1 MENTKKIGGLKKEDI
16 VDIAVAAGIIGIVLM
31 IIIPMPSFILDI
43 LIAINITVS
52 VVILLITIFSSEV
65 LQFSVFP
72 SVLLVT
78 TLFRLAINV
87 SSTRSIL
94 STASGGSIIEAF
106 GNFVIGGNYVVG
118 IIIFLIIVIIQFL
131 VITNGAGRVSE
142 VSARFTLDA
151 MPGKQMSID
160 ADLNS
165 GIITEEEAKKRR
177 KNLQLEADFY
187 GSMDGASKFVKGDA
201 IAGIIVTLINV
212 IAGIVIGSMMMG
224 MEIGEAASTYVR
236 LTVGD
241 GLVSQIPALLIS
253 TASGIIVTRAG
264 DGTNL
269 SRALTTQFTEFPMV
283 LLTASG
289 ILTLLAIIP
298 GLPTLPFLI
307 LALLT
312 GAAGFLL
319 TKDDKKKIQEAVD
332 ESLKAQKEAEAEAES
347 QSSEPE
353 NISKLVLIEPIEL
366 EIGYGLIPL
375 ADEKNGGDLLNRIA
389 SIRRQVAL
397 EMGLLLKPIRIR
409 DNLQLKSN
417 EYVLKIW
424 GTIAIKVEVIPNMLM
439 AISTSS
445 DGLDSIQGL
454 TTKDPTFGLDA
465 KWIEKSSREEAELL
479 GLTVVDP
486 TTIIV
491 THVTETIKN
500 RAYELLGRQEVKEI
514 MDVLK
519 EKYPTVVEELVPDL
533 MSIGEVQ
540 KVLQNLLKER
550 IPIKDLV
557 TIFESLADN
566 ARLTKDVDVLTEH
579 VRFTLNRV
587 ISNMFADENKKIV
600 VVTLSPKLEEL
611 MSKSIQKSTQGN
623 FIALEPSLSRKI
635 FEAISYTIKRVQFN
649 YSQPVILV
657 SPRIRSAFKR
667 FTELV
672 FGDLFVISLNEIT
685 PDIQIVNDRMVEIDD
700 N

>member
-1 MENTKKIGGLKKEDI
+1 MENAKALGGLKKKDI
-16 VDIAVAAGIIGIVLM
+16 VDVAVAAGIIGIVLM
-31 IIIPMPSFILDI
+31 IIIPMPSFFLDI
-43 LIAINITVS
+43 LIAVNITVS
-52 VVILLITIFSSEV
+52 VVILLITIFATEV
-65 LQFSVFP
+65 LQFSIFP

-87 SSTRSIL
+87 SSTRLIL
-94 STASGGSIIEAF
+94 SEADGGSIIEAF

-212 IAGIVIGSMMMG
+212 IAGIVIGSMMLG

-253 TASGIIVTRAG
+253 TASGIIVTRSG
-264 DGTNL
+264 EDTNL
-269 SRALTTQFTEFPMV
+269 SRSLTNQFSAFPIV

-289 ILTLLAIIP
+289 ILGILALIP

-307 LALLT
+307 LVLLT
-312 GAAGFLL
+312 GGGSIVLL
-319 TKDDKKKIQEAVD
+319 KNDDTQSKDSQE
-332 ESLKAQKEAEAEAES
+332 ELLQKEAEAEAEL
-347 QSSEPE
+347 QREPE
-353 NISKLVLIEPIEL
+353 NVNKLVLIEPIEL

-389 SIRRQVAL
+389 SIRRQTAL
-397 EMGLLLKPIRIR
+397 ELGLILKPIRIR

-417 EYVLKIW
+417 EYVLKIR
-424 GTIAIKVEVIPNMLM
+424 GTIVIKVEVIPNMLM
-439 AISTSS
+439 AISTSNE
-445 DGLDSIQGL
+445 GLDGIQGL

-465 KWIEKSSREEAELL
+465 KWINKSQREEAELL

-500 RAYELLGRQEVKEI
+500 KAYELLGRQEAKEI
-514 MDVLK
+514 IDTLK

-533 MSIGEVQ
+533 MSVGEVQ

-566 ARLTKDVDVLTEH
+566 SRLTKDVEVLTEH
-579 VRFTLNRV
+579 VRFALNRV
-587 ISNMFADENKKIV
+587 ISSMFIYEDKKIV

-611 MSKSIQKSTQGN
+611 LTKSIQKSTQGS
-623 FIALEPSLSRKI
+623 FIALEPNLSRKV

-657 SPRIRSAFKR
+657 SPRIRPAFKK

-685 PDIQIVNDRMVEIDD
+685 PDIQIINDRMVEIND

>member
-1 MENTKKIGGLKKEDI
+1 MENAKALGGLKKKDI
-16 VDIAVAAGIIGIVLM
+16 VDVAVAAGIIGIVLM
-31 IIIPMPSFILDI
+31 IIIPMPSFFLDI
-43 LIAINITVS
+43 LIAVNITVS
-52 VVILLITIFSSEV
+52 VVILLITIFATEV
-65 LQFSVFP
+65 LQFSIFP

-87 SSTRSIL
+87 SSTRLIL
-94 STASGGSIIEAF
+94 SEADGGSIIEAF

-212 IAGIVIGSMMMG
+212 IAGIVIGSMMLG

-253 TASGIIVTRAG
+253 TASGIIVTRSG
-264 DGTNL
+264 EDTNL
-269 SRALTTQFTEFPMV
+269 SRSLTNQFSAFPIV

-289 ILTLLAIIP
+289 ILGILALIP

-312 GAAGFLL
+312 GGGSIVLL
-319 TKDDKKKIQEAVD
+319 KNDDTQIKDSQE
-332 ESLKAQKEAEAEAES
+332 ESLQKEAEAEAEL
-347 QSSEPE
+347 QREPE
-353 NISKLVLIEPIEL
+353 SVNKLVLIEPIEL

-389 SIRRQVAL
+389 SIRRQTAL
-397 EMGLLLKPIRIR
+397 ELGLILKPIRIR

-417 EYVLKIW
+417 EYVLKIR
-424 GTIAIKVEVIPNMLM
+424 GTIVIKVEVIPNMLM
-439 AISTSS
+439 AISTSNE
-445 DGLDSIQGL
+445 GLDGIQGL

-465 KWIEKSSREEAELL
+465 KWINKSQREEAELL

-500 RAYELLGRQEVKEI
+500 KAYELLGRQEAKEI
-514 MDVLK
+514 IDTLK

-533 MSIGEVQ
+533 MSVGEVQ

-566 ARLTKDVDVLTEH
+566 SRLTKDVEVLTEH
-579 VRFTLNRV
+579 VRFALNRV
-587 ISNMFADENKKIV
+587 ISSMFIDEDKKIV

-611 MSKSIQKSTQGN
+611 LTKSIQKSTQGS
-623 FIALEPSLSRKI
+623 FIALEPNLSRKV
-635 FEAISYTIKRVQFN
+635 FEAISYTLKRVQFN

-657 SPRIRSAFKR
+657 SPRIRPAFKK

-685 PDIQIVNDRMVEIDD
+685 PDIQIINDRMVEIND

>member
-1 MENTKKIGGLKKEDI
+1 MEKAKVLMGLNKKDI
-16 VDIAVAAGIIGIVLM
+16 VDVGVAAGIIGIVLM
-31 IIIPMPSFILDI
+31 IIIPMPSFVLDV
-43 LIAINITVS
+43 LIAVNITVS
-52 VVILLITIFSSEV
+52 VVILLITIFATEV
-65 LQFSVFP
+65 LQFSIFP

-87 SSTRSIL
+87 SSTRLIL
-94 STASGGSIIEAF
+94 SKADGGSIIEAF

-165 GIITEEEAKKRR
+165 GIITEEEAKRR
-177 KNLQLEADFY
+177 RRNLQLEADFY

-212 IAGIVIGSMMMG
+212 IAGIVIGTMMLG
-224 MEIGEAASTYVR
+224 MEITQAASTYVR

-253 TASGIIVTRAG
+253 TASGIIVTRSG

-269 SRALTTQFTEFPMV
+269 SRALTNQFSEFPIV

-289 ILTLLAIIP
+289 ILALLAIIP

-307 LALLT
+307 LSLT
-312 GAAGFLL
+312 TGGASIFLL
-319 TKDDKKKIQEAVD
+319 KGD
-332 ESLKAQKEAEAEAES
+332 EKENADNQAEIAKMESDAEAELN
-347 QSSEPE
+347 QEPE
-353 NISKLVLIEPIEL
+353 NVNKLVLIEPIEL

-375 ADEKNGGDLLNRIA
+375 ADERNGGDLLNRIA

-397 EMGLLLKPIRIR
+397 ELGLIIKAIRIR

-417 EYVLKIW
+417 EYVLKIR
-424 GTIAIKVEVIPNMLM
+424 GTIVIKVEIIPNMLM
-439 AISTSS
+439 AISTSNE
-445 DGLDSIQGL
+445 GLDSLQGL
-454 TTKDPTFGLDA
+454 TTKDPTFGLEA
-465 KWIEKSSREEAELL
+465 KWIDKSQREEAELL
-479 GLTVVDP
+479 GLTIVDP

-491 THVTETIKN
+491 THITETIKE
-500 RAYELLGRQEVKEI
+500 RAYELLGRQEAKEI
-514 MDVLK
+514 IDTLK

-533 MSIGEVQ
+533 MNVGEIQ

-550 IPIKDLV
+550 IAIKDLV

-566 ARLTKDVDVLTEH
+566 SRLTKDTEILTEH
-579 VRFTLNRV
+579 VRFALNRV
-587 ISNMFADENKKIV
+587 ISNMFVDEDKRIV
-600 VVTLSPKLEEL
+600 VVTLSPKLEEML
-611 MSKSIQKSTQGN
+611 TKSIQKSTQGS
-623 FIALEPSLSRKI
+623 FIALEPSLSRKV
-635 FEAISYTIKRVQFN
+635 FEAVGDTIKKVQFN
-649 YSQPVILV
+649 YSQPVVLV
-657 SPRIRSAFKR
+657 SPRLRPAFKK

-685 PDIQIVNDRMVEIDD
+685 PDIQIINDRMVDIDD

>member
-1 MENTKKIGGLKKEDI
+1 MEKVRVLKGLDKKDI
-16 VDIAVAAGIIGIVLM
+16 VDIGVAAGIIGIVLM
-31 IIIPMPSFILDI
+31 IIIPMPTFILDV
-43 LIAINITVS
+43 LIAVNITVS
-52 VVILLITIFSSEV
+52 VVILLITIFATEV
-65 LQFSVFP
+65 LQFSIFP

-87 SSTRSIL
+87 SSTRLIL
-94 STASGGSIIEAF
+94 SKADGGSIIEAF

-165 GIITEEEAKKRR
+165 GIISEEEAKRRR

-212 IAGIVIGSMMMG
+212 IAGIVIGSMMLG

-253 TASGIIVTRAG
+253 TASGIIVTRSG

-269 SRALTTQFTEFPMV
+269 SRALKNQFSEFPIV

-289 ILTLLAIIP
+289 ILALLAIIP

-307 LALLT
+307 LSLAT
-312 GAAGFLL
+312 GGTSIFLL
-319 TKDDKKKIQEAVD
+319 KDDEKNKVEDLD
-332 ESLKAQKEAEAEAES
+332 EIAKREAEAEAELN
-347 QSSEPE
+347 QEPE
-353 NISKLVLIEPIEL
+353 NVNKLVLIEPIEL

-389 SIRRQVAL
+389 SIRRQIAL
-397 EMGLLLKPIRIR
+397 ELGLIIKAIRIR
-409 DNLQLKSN
+409 DNLQLRSN
-417 EYVLKIW
+417 EYVLKIR
-424 GTIAIKVEVIPNMLM
+424 GTIVIKVEVIPNMLM
-439 AISTSS
+439 AISTSN
-445 DGLDSIQGL
+445 DGLDSVQGL
-454 TTKDPTFGLDA
+454 TTKDPTFGLEA
-465 KWIEKSSREEAELL
+465 KWIDKSQREEAELL

-491 THVTETIKN
+491 THITETIKE
-500 RAYELLGRQEVKEI
+500 RAYELLGRQETKEI
-514 MDVLK
+514 IDTLK

-533 MSIGEVQ
+533 MNVGEVQ

-566 ARLTKDVDVLTEH
+566 SRLTKDIEILTEH
-579 VRFTLNRV
+579 VRFALNRA
-587 ISNMFADENKKIV
+587 ISNMFVDQENKIV
-600 VVTLSPKLEEL
+600 VVTLSPKLEEML
-611 MSKSIQKSTQGN
+611 TKSIQKSTQGS
-623 FIALEPSLSRKI
+623 FIALEPGLSRKV
-635 FEAISYTIKRVQFN
+635 FESVGDTIKKVQFN
-649 YSQPVILV
+649 YSQPIVLV
-657 SPRIRSAFKR
+657 SPRLRPAFKK

-672 FGDLFVISLNEIT
+672 FGELFVISLNEIT
-685 PDIQIVNDRMVEIDD
+685 PDIQIINDRMVDIDD

>member
-1 MENTKKIGGLKKEDI
+1 MENAKALGGLKKKDI
-16 VDIAVAAGIIGIVLM
+16 VDVAVAAGIIGIVLM
-31 IIIPMPSFILDI
+31 IIIPMPSFFLDI
-43 LIAINITVS
+43 LIAVNITVS
-52 VVILLITIFSSEV
+52 VVILLITIFATEV
-65 LQFSVFP
+65 LQFSIFP

-87 SSTRSIL
+87 SSTRLIL
-94 STASGGSIIEAF
+94 SEADGGSIIEAF

-212 IAGIVIGSMMMG
+212 IAGIVIGSMMLG

-253 TASGIIVTRAG
+253 TASGIIVTRSG
-264 DGTNL
+264 ENTNL
-269 SRALTTQFTEFPMV
+269 SRSLTDQFSAFPIV

-289 ILTLLAIIP
+289 ILGILALIP

-312 GAAGFLL
+312 GGGSIVLL
-319 TKDDKKKIQEAVD
+319 KNDDTQSKDSQE
-332 ESLKAQKEAEAEAES
+332 ELSQKEAEAEAEL
-347 QSSEPE
+347 QREPE
-353 NISKLVLIEPIEL
+353 SVNKLVLIEPIEL

-375 ADEKNGGDLLNRIA
+375 ADEKNGGDLLNRVA
-389 SIRRQVAL
+389 SIRRQTAL
-397 EMGLLLKPIRIR
+397 ELGLILKPIRIR

-417 EYVLKIW
+417 EYVLKIR
-424 GTIAIKVEVIPNMLM
+424 GTIVIKVEVIPNMLM
-439 AISTSS
+439 AISTSNE
-445 DGLDSIQGL
+445 GLDGIQGL

-465 KWIEKSSREEAELL
+465 KWINKSQREEAELL

-500 RAYELLGRQEVKEI
+500 KAYELLGRQEAKEI
-514 MDVLK
+514 IDTLK

-533 MSIGEVQ
+533 MSVGEVQ

-566 ARLTKDVDVLTEH
+566 SRLTKDVEVLTEH
-579 VRFTLNRV
+579 VRFALNRV
-587 ISNMFADENKKIV
+587 ISSMFIDEDKKIV

-611 MSKSIQKSTQGN
+611 LTKSIQKSTQGS
-623 FIALEPSLSRKI
+623 FIALEPNLSRKV
-635 FEAISYTIKRVQFN
+635 FEAISHTIKRVQFN

-657 SPRIRSAFKR
+657 SPRIRPAFKK

-685 PDIQIVNDRMVEIDD
+685 PDIQIINDRMVEIND

>member
-1 MENTKKIGGLKKEDI
+1 MENAKALGGLKKKDI
-16 VDIAVAAGIIGIVLM
+16 VDVAVAAGIIGIVLM
-31 IIIPMPSFILDI
+31 IIIPMPSFFLDI
-43 LIAINITVS
+43 LIAVNITVS
-52 VVILLITIFSSEV
+52 VVILLITIFATEV
-65 LQFSVFP
+65 LQFSIFP

-87 SSTRSIL
+87 SSTRLIL
-94 STASGGSIIEAF
+94 SEADGGSIIEAF

-212 IAGIVIGSMMMG
+212 IAGIVIGSMMLG

-253 TASGIIVTRAG
+253 TASGIIVTRSG
-264 DGTNL
+264 EDTNL
-269 SRALTTQFTEFPMV
+269 SRSLTNQFSAFPIV

-289 ILTLLAIIP
+289 ILGILALIP

-307 LALLT
+307 LVLLT
-312 GAAGFLL
+312 GGGSIVLL
-319 TKDDKKKIQEAVD
+319 KNDDTQSKDSQE
-332 ESLKAQKEAEAEAES
+332 ELLQKEAEAEAEL
-347 QSSEPE
+347 QREPE
-353 NISKLVLIEPIEL
+353 NVNKLVLIEPIEL

-389 SIRRQVAL
+389 SIRRQTAL
-397 EMGLLLKPIRIR
+397 ELGLILKPIRIR

-417 EYVLKIW
+417 EYVLKIR
-424 GTIAIKVEVIPNMLM
+424 GTIVIKVEVIPNMLM
-439 AISTSS
+439 AISTSNE
-445 DGLDSIQGL
+445 GLDGIQGL

-465 KWIEKSSREEAELL
+465 KWINKSQREEAELL

-500 RAYELLGRQEVKEI
+500 KAYELLGRQETKEI
-514 MDVLK
+514 IDTLK

-533 MSIGEVQ
+533 MSVGEVQ

-566 ARLTKDVDVLTEH
+566 SRLTKDVEVLTEH
-579 VRFTLNRV
+579 VRFALNRV
-587 ISNMFADENKKIV
+587 ISSMFIYEDKKIV

-611 MSKSIQKSTQGN
+611 LTKSIQKSTQGS
-623 FIALEPSLSRKI
+623 FIALEPNLSRKV

-657 SPRIRSAFKR
+657 SPRIRPAFKK

-685 PDIQIVNDRMVEIDD
+685 PDIQIINDRMVEIND

>member
-1 MENTKKIGGLKKEDI
+1 MENVKSLGGLNKKDI
-16 VDIAVAAGIIGIVLM
+16 IDIAVAAGIIGIVLM
-31 IIIPMPSFILDI
+31 IIIPMPPFFLDI
-43 LIAINITVS
+43 FIAVNITIS
-52 VVILLITIFSSEV
+52 VIILLITIFATEV
-65 LQFSVFP
+65 LQFSIFP

-87 SSTRSIL
+87 SSTRLIL
-94 STASGGSIIEAF
+94 SEANGGSIIEAF

-165 GIITEEEAKKRR
+165 GIITEDEAKRRR

-212 IAGIVIGSMMMG
+212 IAGIIIGSMMLG
-224 MEIGEAASTYVR
+224 MEITDAASTYVR

-253 TASGIIVTRAG
+253 TASGIIVTRSG
-264 DGTNL
+264 DDTSL
-269 SRALTTQFTEFPMV
+269 SRSLANQFSAFPIV
-283 LLTASG
+283 LLTSSG
-289 ILTLLAIIP
+289 ILGILALIP
-298 GLPTLPFLI
+298 GLPTIPFLM
-307 LALLT
+307 LSLLT
-312 GAAGFLL
+312 GGGSIFLFKADDN
-319 TKDDKKKIQEAVD
+319 KDKNLINDVVD
-332 ESLKAQKEAEAEAES
+332 NESDTDRELQH
-347 QSSEPE
+347 EPE
-353 NISKLVLIEPIEL
+353 NVNKLVLIEPIEL

-375 ADEKNGGDLLNRIA
+375 ADEKNGGDLLSRIA
-389 SIRRQVAL
+389 SIRRQIAL
-397 EMGLLLKPIRIR
+397 ELGLILKPIRIR

-417 EYVLKIW
+417 EYALKIW
-424 GTIAIKVEVIPNMLM
+424 GTISVKVEVIPNMLM
-439 AISTSS
+439 AISTSNE
-445 DGLDSIQGL
+445 GLDGIQGL
-454 TTKDPTFGLDA
+454 TTKDPTFGLDS
-465 KWIEKSSREEAELL
+465 KWIEKSEREEAELL

-500 RAYELLGRQEVKEI
+500 KAHELLGRQETKEI
-514 MDVLK
+514 IDTLK
-519 EKYPTVVEELVPDL
+519 EKYPTVVEELIPDL
-533 MSIGEVQ
+533 MSIGEIQ
-540 KVLQNLLKER
+540 KVLQSLLKER

-557 TIFESLADN
+557 TIFENLADN
-566 ARLTKDVDVLTEH
+566 SRITKDIEILTEH
-579 VRFTLNRV
+579 VRFALSRV
-587 ISNMFADENKKIV
+587 ISSMFVDEDKKIV

-611 MSKSIQKSTQGN
+611 LTKSIQKSTQGS
-623 FIALEPSLSRKI
+623 FIALEPNLLKKV
-635 FEAISYTIKRVQFN
+635 FESIGDALKRVQFN
-649 YSQPVILV
+649 YGKPVILV
-657 SPRIRSAFKR
+657 SPRIRPAFKK

-685 PDIQIVNDRMVEIDD
+685 SDIQIINDRMVEIND